1 MKWVQCGPGDFTGDL
16 PSDRSGH
23 SAVRVK
29 GNRVVVFG
37 GLYEKKFLH
46 DLHVLDI
53 GVLSIP
59 AGPLCNRI

>member
-1 MKWVQCGPGDFTGDL
+1 VGGWRLGTELRALVAG
-16 PSDRSGH
+16 SGH

-53 GVLSIP
+53 GTFLAIVSEQ
-59 AGPLCNRI
+59 CSD